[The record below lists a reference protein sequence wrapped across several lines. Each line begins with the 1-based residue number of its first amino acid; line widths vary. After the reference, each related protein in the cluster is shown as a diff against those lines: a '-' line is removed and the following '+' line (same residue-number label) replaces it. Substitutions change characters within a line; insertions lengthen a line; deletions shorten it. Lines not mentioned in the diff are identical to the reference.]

1 MHKLQKF
8 VRISILVFLQV
19 CGPSSF
25 CYSSECP
32 GYIYIYFLFT
42 CLSRFHVVV
51 CPMTLIFAGCK
62 ESYWFFSL
70 FSFFFHVWRI
80 GVMSFKPYLLDLKAD
95 ELRSLS
101 LRSFL
106 LIFFFKLCI
115 LSNKISDTTNQKQ
128 MNFVVREK

>member
-32 GYIYIYFLFT
+32 GYIYIYIYFYSPVSLDFMWWFAPWPWFL
-42 CLSRFHVVV
+42 LSVRKVTDFSVSSA
-51 CPMTLIFAGCK
+51 F
-62 ESYWFFSL
+62 FFSCL
-70 FSFFFHVWRI
+70 RI

-115 LSNKISDTTNQKQ
+115 ISNKISDTTNQK
-128 MNFVVREK
+128 